1 MKARTEEF
9 LLFLLWSY
17 DMASRPTFRNLTDS
31 FESWAYRS
39 GLQRLV
45 EDLERRKFLESQK
58 GPKSTE
64 RLVRLTEAGRLRA
77 LGDRD
82 PEKLWHRAWDGK
94 WRLVMFDVPNE
105 RGIERRRLWYYLRQR
120 GFGCLQR
127 SVWISPDPLTEQQD
141 ALKKSSPNAKMLTL
155 LEATTCGGES
165 PEDIVASAWNFN
177 EINAHYTDY
186 MNVLENRP
194 SGAVTNLAT
203 ANAMRKWA
211 SDERAAWDLAASS
224 DPFLPQKLLPRDYQG
239 MKAWQA
245 RLQSMA
251 HAGKQI
257 RSFKP

>member
-1 MKARTEEF
+1 MKVKTQEF

-31 FESWAYRS
+31 FESWAYRN

-45 EDLERRKFLESQK
+45 EDLERRKLLESQR
-58 GPKSTE
+58 GAKSSE

-82 PEKLWHRAWDGK
+82 PEKSWHRSWDGK

-105 RGIERRRLWYYLRQR
+105 RGVERRRLWYYLRQHR
-120 GFGCLQR
+120 FGCLQK
-127 SVWISPDPLTEQQD
+127 SVWISPDPLTEQQH
-141 ALKKSSPNAKMLTL
+141 ALKASSPNAKMLTL

-165 PEDIVASAWNFN
+165 AEDIVASAWDFN
-177 EINAHYTDY
+177 AINARYTDF
-186 MNVLENRP
+186 MNVLEGRP
-194 SGAVTNLAT
+194 SGAITNLVA

-211 SDERAAWDLAASS
+211 SDEHAAWDLAVSI
-224 DPFLPQKLLPRDYQG
+224 DPLLPQQLLPRDYLG
-239 MKAWQA
+239 VKAWQA
-245 RLQSMA
+245 RLQSMS

-257 RSFKP
+257 RAFKP